1 MEIIL
6 AIIIF
11 SLAIFALIMSV
22 LQFLEKGVPF
32 NNAYLYASKSER
44 EKMDKKPL
52 YRQSGV
58 VLLMIFFIFLTL
70 GLNLITKKMIFIV
83 AEYILLAAVFVYAI
97 VSTIAIEKS
106 RKNE

>member
-11 SLAIFALIMSV
+11 LLAAVALIMSV

-44 EKMDKKPL
+44 KKMDKKPL

-70 GLNLITKKMIFIV
+70 GLNLITKKMIFMV
-83 AEYILLAAVFVYAI
+83 AEYILLAVVFVYAI
-97 VSTIAIEKS
+97 VSTVAIEKS